1 MQEGQ
6 EGDNNVDRGEAWVR
20 PHPWRPKDTHPPRPP
35 WGGMRKP
42 HHHAAFGEKRW
53 RLRLR
58 GPEVGRGT
66 GLSRSR
72 ASRCAPSRILA
83 QRPHTSHHPA
93 AWVCRGAGLQGRP
106 QVRMPGCTAGST
118 CSKETPPPSLRA
130 LPGSGGKD
138 THQRGREPQPGQ
150 GPLFHTGGRQNPLL
164 AKLGLPSPSR
174 MHALHSHP

>member
-6 EGDNNVDRGEAWVR
+6 EGDNNVDRGEAWAR
-20 PHPWRPKDTHPPRPP
+20 PQPWRPKDTHPPRPP

-106 QVRMPGCTAGST
+106 QVRILHLLQGDPST
-118 CSKETPPPSLRA
+118 LSQGFTREWGQRHPPKRQGTPARPRAPFSHWRKAEPPFGETGAP
-130 LPGSGGKD
+130 LP
-138 THQRGREPQPGQ
+138 
-150 GPLFHTGGRQNPLL
+150 
-164 AKLGLPSPSR
+164 
-174 MHALHSHP
+174 